1 MEKKMNRA
9 LRGLIM
15 ADEEMIQA
23 TFDGRKKITIRE
35 GHRDYSP
42 GPVLISDKDL
52 TKTTIKHIVN
62 VRHTTI
68 AELEKEELND
78 DGYDDWIS
86 AVNCL
91 SQWYPKINW
100 NSEVTVIRWE

>member
-1 MEKKMNRA
+1 MDRA

-15 ADEEMIQA
+15 ADDDMIQA
-23 TFDGRKKITIRE
+23 TFDGRKCITIRE

-42 GPVLISDKDL
+42 GPVLIADKDL
-52 TKTTIKHIVN
+52 TKAIMKKITN

-68 AELEKEELND
+68 GELTQEELHD
-78 DGYDDWIS
+78 DGFTDWRS

-91 SQWYPKINW
+91 SQWYPNITW
-100 NSEVTVIRWE
+100 RSEVTVIRWENV